1 VRSQSGHGT
10 SFVLTLSASAP
21 GLPDAATPLG
31 AVDAGRASC
40 RVLLVE
46 DDGVVRMTTRA
57 RAFVRALAPPLGD

>member
-1 VRSQSGHGT
+1 
-10 SFVLTLSASAP
+10 VLTLSASAP